1 MEAIMRRGRVFFI
14 LAFVL
19 ILGLVAVAVVWLL
32 FLRPQTTAQQ
42 MTPTPKPVMVV
53 YVTQNLSKG
62 TELESEM
69 LAQIPWQQAQL
80 PQGMVMGEQLPE
92 VIGRVVKYDLP
103 AGIPLLES
111 MLLSENETIP
121 TSGSPWALNIPPG
134 MVAVS
139 VPANRIAN
147 VSYAL
152 RPGDHV
158 NVIATMMFIDVDT
171 DFQSTLPNF
180 TGVAISSGPPDP
192 ETQLQLPLTVGITSL
207 SQGGVIDPET
217 GKPAPP
223 SSLSPGIYGKVVI
236 DPVLGQAVYVVPSEA
251 QRPRYVSHMLLQ
263 DVVVL
268 QVGNFPLPGEE
279 AQPQGTPT
287 PTPDPQQQQGEQQ
300 AAPPA
305 PPDVVTLIVRP
316 QDAVTL
322 NYVLAAQNKL
332 AASLSLALRAAN
344 DSSRENVLPV
354 TLQFLLEQYQI
365 PVPARLPYSLN
376 PRIDNVTL
384 P

>member
-1 MEAIMRRGRVFFI
+1 MRRGRIFFI

-19 ILGLVAVAVVWLL
+19 ILGLVAVAVVWFL
-32 FLRPQTTAQQ
+32 FLRTPRTTETQA
-42 MTPTPKPVMVV
+42 TPTPIPVMVV
-53 YVTQNLSKG
+53 YVTQNLPKG
-62 TELESEM
+62 TELTDDM
-69 LAQIPWQQAQL
+69 LALIPWQQGQIA
-80 PQGMVMGEQLPE
+80 QGMVMGEELPAT
-92 VIGRVVKYDLP
+92 IGRVVKYDLP

-111 MLLSENETIP
+111 MLLSEGETIP

-139 VPANRIAN
+139 IPAGRIAN

-158 NVIATMMFIDVDT
+158 NVIVTMMFIDVDT

-180 TGVAISSGPPDP
+180 TGIALSSGPPDP
-192 ETQLQLPLTVGITSL
+192 ESNEQLPLTVGVTSL

-217 GKPAPP
+217 GQPAPP

-236 DPVLGQAVYVVPSEA
+236 DPVLGQAVYVVPAEA

-268 QVGNFPLPGEE
+268 QVGDFPLPGQE
-279 AQPQGTPT
+279 AQPQAEVTPT
-287 PTPDPQQQQGEQQ
+287 PEQQQQQGEE
-300 AAPPA
+300 PPA
-305 PPDVVTLIVRP
+305 PITPDVVTLIVRP

-322 NYVLAAQNKL
+322 NYVMAAGTKL
-332 AASLSLALRAAN
+332 ASALSLVLRSAN

-376 PRIDNVTL
+376 PRIDDVRL
-384 P
+384 PYTP

>member
-1 MEAIMRRGRVFFI
+1 MM
-14 LAFVL
+14 
-19 ILGLVAVAVVWLL
+19 
-32 FLRPQTTAQQ
+32 
-42 MTPTPKPVMVV
+42 
-53 YVTQNLSKG
+53 
-62 TELESEM
+62 
-69 LAQIPWQQAQL
+69 AQIPWQQGQM
-80 PQGMVMGEQLPE
+80 PQGMVMGDQLPQM
-92 VIGRVVKYDLP
+92 VGRVVKYDLP

-139 VPANRIAN
+139 VPVNRIAN

-158 NVIATMMFIDVDT
+158 NVITTMMFVDVDT
-171 DFQSTLPNF
+171 DFQSILPNF

-192 ETQLQLPLTVGITSL
+192 ETGSQLPLTVGVSSL

-223 SSLSPGIYGKVVI
+223 SQLSPGIYGKVII

-279 AQPQGTPT
+279 VQQQATPT
-287 PTPDPQQQQGEQQ
+287 PTPEANRKARPRLR
-300 AAPPA
+300 PV

-322 NYVLAAQNKL
+322 NYLLAAQSKL
-332 AASLSLALRAAN
+332 AATLSLALRAAN

>member
-32 FLRPQTTAQQ
+32 FLRNPQTTAQQ
-42 MTPTPKPVMVV
+42 LTPTPQPIMVV

-62 TELESEM
+62 TSLKEEM
-69 LAQIPWQQAQL
+69 LAQIPWQQGQI
-80 PQGMVMGEQLPE
+80 PQGMVMGEQLPQM
-92 VIGRVVKYDLP
+92 IGRVVKYDLP
-103 AGIPLLES
+103 AGIPLLDS

-139 VPANRIAN
+139 IPASRIAN
-147 VSYAL
+147 VAYAL

-192 ETQLQLPLTVGITSL
+192 ETQAQLPLTVGITSL

-279 AQPQGTPT
+279 AQPEGTQTPT
-287 PTPDPQQQQGEQQ
+287 PEPQQQEGQAP
-300 AAPPA
+300 AAPV

-322 NYVLAAQNKL
+322 NYVMAAQTKL
-332 AASLSLALRAAN
+332 AASLALVLRAAN

-376 PRIDNVTL
+376 PRIDNLTL

>member
-1 MEAIMRRGRVFFI
+1 
-14 LAFVL
+14 
-19 ILGLVAVAVVWLL
+19 
-32 FLRPQTTAQQ
+32 
-42 MTPTPKPVMVV
+42 
-53 YVTQNLSKG
+53 
-62 TELESEM
+62 
-69 LAQIPWQQAQL
+69 
-80 PQGMVMGEQLPE
+80 
-92 VIGRVVKYDLP
+92 
-103 AGIPLLES
+103 
-111 MLLSENETIP
+111 
-121 TSGSPWALNIPPG
+121 

-139 VPANRIAN
+139 IPASRIAN

-180 TGVAISSGPPDP
+180 TGIAISSGPPDP
-192 ETQLQLPLTVGITSL
+192 TSGGQPPLTVGITSL
-207 SQGGVIDPET
+207 SQGGVVDPET

-268 QVGNFPLPGEE
+268 QVGNFPLPGQE

-287 PTPDPQQQQGEQQ
+287 PTPEPNQQQGE
-300 AAPPA
+300 APAPPP

-332 AASLSLALRAAN
+332 AASLSMALRAAN

-376 PRIDNVTL
+376 PRIDNVIL